1 MSDGELALVFTKVLD
16 QISAADDDE
25 EEYEAT
31 DRKYWE
37 ARSTKEQLKL
47 VDSIFEQ
54 CEPLKCFEMKYNKFY
69 IGLIRNGIAT
79 NEIREESPRVCY
91 DDLNVLLE
99 AVGYQTE
106 YTENAVIWTKG
117 NNVVTIE
124 VEDNNYICRRNGV
137 IYKTEGIVNA
147 ALIKLTEKDMQEL
160 FGITYE
166 IDKIGEQ
173 AQIMINF

>member
-1 MSDGELALVFTKVLD
+1 MYYQNEKVPISLYYGISPSLETNWDCYIVWDNPEKLD
-16 QISAADDDE
+16 E
-25 EEYEAT
+25 
-31 DRKYWE
+31 K
-37 ARSTKEQLKL
+37 
-47 VDSIFEQ
+47 
-54 CEPLKCFEMKYNKFY
+54 
-69 IGLIRNGIAT
+69 
-79 NEIREESPRVCY
+79 SPRVCY

-99 AVGYQTE
+99 AVGYRTE

-124 VEDNNYICRRNGV
+124 VEEDNYICRRNGV

-166 IDKIGEQ
+166 IDMIEEQ
-173 AQIMINF
+173 AQLMVNS